1 MAAAPQPD
9 QQGGRRCVLDNDV
22 VSLLGASPL
31 TVTQLDIWY
40 EERGAE
46 GGRAHA
52 RGAGERLAWS
62 PRPEAASLIRASL
75 RGAAQWADGGSS
87 LERPRG

>member
-1 MAAAPQPD
+1 VVA
-9 QQGGRRCVLDNDV
+9 GCVLDNDV

-40 EERGAE
+40 EERAPKVVGHMHE
-46 GGRAHA
+46 GRAS
-52 RGAGERLAWS
+52 AWPGRRA
-62 PRPEAASLIRASL
+62 PRPASLIRALL